1 MELTKGK
8 RNLAL
13 VMVSFAVGMLYFV
26 PYIRFS
32 FYDQTLEVF
41 GINNTQMGLLGSI
54 FGAVAIV
61 CYLISGFLSAKIQP
75 KLLISIACFA
85 SALVTVWLAQIPN
98 FTSLI
103 IIYVIFS
110 ILTIAMLWSPYLV
123 IVRNLG
129 SDEEQGRLLGISD
142 SCRSLFSAI
151 AGFAFVGIFSMFANN
166 TLGYKG
172 MLYVSVGLY
181 VLFGFLCL
189 VCLPKVE
196 LQSQEKEE
204 KASKKDIFAAF
215 KIPGVWL
222 MGLFIFAC
230 YSTIITQTNFLGT
243 YTTQILGV
251 DPTLSSA
258 FAVLRS
264 YIVPVIAGIVG
275 GMIVDKAK
283 SRPRA
288 FLIIMVALGIVD
300 IITPMFEANLV
311 LTMILTMVLSMLA
324 YMVLATYWSVMS
336 DCGIPVK
343 YTAVASGIVAC
354 IAYLPDAYITLI
366 IGKWID
372 ADPVSGFNRMFIWM
386 AVWAFVAA
394 AVAFIIMKREK
405 KNGGE

>member
-13 VMVSFAVGMLYFV
+13 VMVSFAAGMLYFV

-41 GINNTQMGLLGSI
+41 GINNSQMGLLGSI
-54 FGAVAIV
+54 YGAVAIV
-61 CYLISGFLSAKIQP
+61 CYLISGFLSAKVQP
-75 KLLISIACFA
+75 KLLISISCFA

-103 IIYVIFS
+103 IIYALFS
-110 ILTIAMLWSPYLV
+110 ILTIGMLWSPYLV
-123 IVRNLG
+123 IVKNLG
-129 SDEEQGRLLGISD
+129 TDEEQGRLLGTSESFRNI
-142 SCRSLFSAI
+142 FSAA
-151 AGFAFVGIFSMFANN
+151 AGFGFVGIFSMFANN

-196 LQSQEKEE
+196 LQLQPEEE
-204 KASKKDIFAAF
+204 KSSKADIFAAF

-230 YSTIITQTNFLGT
+230 YNTIITQTNFLGT

-251 DPTLSSA
+251 DPTISSA
-258 FAVLRS
+258 FAVIRT
-264 YIVPVIAGIVG
+264 YIIPAIAGIVG

-283 SRPRA
+283 SRPRT
-288 FLIIMVALGIVD
+288 FLIIMVIIGIVD
-300 IITPMFEANLV
+300 IITPMFEAKLV

-324 YMVLATYWSVMS
+324 YMVLSTYWSVMS

-343 YTAVASGIVAC
+343 YTAVASGIVSC
-354 IAYLPDAYITLI
+354 IAYLPDAYTTLV

-386 AVWAFVAA
+386 AVWSFVAA
-394 AVAFIIMKREK
+394 ALSFIIMKRGK
-405 KNGGE
+405 KNGEE

>member
-1 MELTKGK
+1 MEITKGK

-13 VMVSFAVGMLYFV
+13 VMVSFAMGMLYFV

-41 GINNTQMGLLGSI
+41 NINNTQMGMLGSV

-75 KLLISIACFA
+75 KYLISASCFGC
-85 SALVTVWLAQIPN
+85 SLVTLWLAQLPG
-98 FTSLI
+98 FTTQI
-103 IIYVIFS
+103 IIYVLFA

-129 SDEEQGRLLGISD
+129 TDEEQGRLLGISD
-142 SCRSLFSAI
+142 SCRSLFSAV
-151 AGFAFVGIFSMFANN
+151 AGFAFVAIFGMFANN

-181 VLFGFLCL
+181 VLFGILCL
-189 VCLPKVE
+189 VCLPKVTMK
-196 LQSQEKEE
+196 SQQTEE
-204 KASKKDIFAAF
+204 KASKKDILAAF

-222 MGLFIFAC
+222 MGLFIFSC

-264 YIVPVIAGIVG
+264 YIIPVIAGIVG
-275 GMIVDKAK
+275 GMIVDKSK
-283 SRPRA
+283 SRTLA
-288 FLIIMVALGIVD
+288 FVILMAALGVVD
-300 IITPMFEANLV
+300 ILTPMFESNLV
-311 LTMILTMVLSMLA
+311 LTMILTMIISMLA
-324 YMVLATYWSVMS
+324 FMVLATYWSIMS

-354 IAYLPDAYITLI
+354 IAYIPDAYITLV

-372 ADPVSGFNRMFIWM
+372 ADPASGFNKMFIWM

-394 AVAFIIMKREK
+394 AVAFIIMRREK
-405 KNGGE
+405 KNNV